1 MSIKNRGLG
10 RGLDALLPKTDRGIQ
25 QIAVKHITV
34 SPLQPRRVFAEDAL
48 AELAGSIR
56 EKGILQPLLVRGTP
70 GNYELVAGERRFR
83 AAQLAGLTSVPA
95 LVRELTDQ
103 ETLEIAIIENLQR
116 ENLNPVEEAH
126 AFQKLSEF
134 GLTQERIA
142 QAVSRSRSAIANS
155 LRLLQLPEEAL
166 EALENGAITAGH
178 ARAILAREPE
188 ERLWLLEQ
196 IIALNLTVREAE
208 TFKQPRAARRNP
220 IPNFYRQLA
229 DDLGRHAGT
238 KVRIAGKGKGRIELY
253 FHNEDELQRLIELLG
268 YQP

>member
-10 RGLDALLPKTDRGIQ
+10 RGLDALLPKTDRGVQ

-34 SPLQPRRVFAEDAL
+34 SPFQPRRTFTEESL

-56 EKGILQPLLVRGTP
+56 EKGILQPLLVRGAA
-70 GNYELVAGERRFR
+70 GAYELVAGERRLR

-116 ENLNPVEEAH
+116 ENLNPVEEAF
-126 AFQKLSEF
+126 AFQKLAEF

-155 LRLLQLPEEAL
+155 LRLLQLPSEAL
-166 EALENGAITAGH
+166 EALEAGAITAGH
-178 ARAILAREPE
+178 ARAILAREADE
-188 ERLWLLEQ
+188 QLWLLEQ
-196 IIALNLTVREAE
+196 IISLNLSVREAE
-208 TFKQPRAARRNP
+208 NFKQPRVARRNP
-220 IPNFYRQLA
+220 IPNYYRQLA
-229 DDLGRHAGT
+229 EELQRHAGA

-253 FHNEDELQRLIELLG
+253 FHNEEELERLIELLG